1 MKKRRLDAWD
11 APLSEAERW
20 EAYEKSKGVPWH
32 VFSKWCLDEF
42 DIEPSKN
49 AIYDWQA
56 YMRRQEG
63 AHRLERAIAAR
74 QELKGLTDAAAL
86 DGATADAYLALAND
100 AILSGDPEKAA
111 KIVAAAVQINA
122 ASLRIQEQRQVAERL
137 KLQRDALSLKREQ
150 FEAQERR
157 LNEAKNTAGDESLSE
172 GERLAKIKT
181 IFGL

>member
-11 APLSEAERW
+11 APLTEAQRW
-20 EAYEKSKGVPWH
+20 EAYEKSKGVPWY
-32 VFSKWCLDEF
+32 VFSKWCLEEYNL
-42 DIEPSKN
+42 EPSKSG
-49 AIYDWQA
+49 IYDWQA
-56 YMRRQEG
+56 YMRSQEG

-74 QELKGLTDAAAL
+74 AELKGLTEAAAL

-122 ASLRIQEQRQVAERL
+122 ASLRIQEQRQAAERL
-137 KLQRDALSLKREQ
+137 ALQRDTLALKREQ
-150 FEAQERR
+150 FEAAEAR
-157 LNEAKNTAGDESLSE
+157 LNACKGAATDESLSE
-172 GERLAKIKT
+172 ADRLKKIKE